1 MTTPLGI
8 IAGTGF
14 YDLDALED
22 PVVETVETAYGEARF
37 TRGRWHG
44 IPVLFL
50 TRHGAGHSVPP
61 HLVNYRANIRAL
73 ADAGVEDVTYSTAT
87 LDGVPLREA

>member
-22 PVVETVETAYGEARF
+22 PVVETVETARE
-37 TRGRWHG
+37 
-44 IPVLFL
+44 
-50 TRHGAGHSVPP
+50 SV
-61 HLVNYRANIRAL
+61 
-73 ADAGVEDVTYSTAT
+73 EFK
-87 LDGVPLREA
+87 VPRVLREEA